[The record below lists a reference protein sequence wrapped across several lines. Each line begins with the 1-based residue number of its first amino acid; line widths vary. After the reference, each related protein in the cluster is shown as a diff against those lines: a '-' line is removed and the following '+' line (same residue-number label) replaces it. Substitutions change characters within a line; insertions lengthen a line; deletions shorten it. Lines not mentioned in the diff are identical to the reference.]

1 MTTCPPAGRVA
12 NSPPGFPAIYYI
24 EEINFQVL
32 LYSLVKIFVRLA
44 LRIFCTKTTVTGK
57 RSLQT
62 AGPLLLVAN
71 HPNSFLDA
79 IIIGAQFP
87 RPVYFLARGDAF
99 HRPWHNVQL
108 RLLNMIP
115 VYRLSEGKENLHL
128 NEEAFRRST
137 EILAAGGIVLIFI
150 EGICVNKHELQP
162 FKKGAARIGWN
173 NRNLPQFS
181 VLPIAIR
188 YDSFVSFG
196 KEVLIQLG
204 NPLSAHQ
211 LFPFSDEARNQQYF
225 NKRLLEELLPRIEI
239 PAATQ
244 GTAVLQ
250 TALSYFAAVPG
261 WLIHA
266 PLYYPL
272 KHLIRKKT
280 SGTVFY
286 DSVLFGSL
294 LLLYPMYLLLL
305 CLLSLQLA
313 ASPLSAWL
321 FFLLAPFAAYIT
333 VQSSRNFSVKHAEPA
348 VL

>member
-1 MTTCPPAGRVA
+1 MTTCLPAGQVT

-24 EEINFQVL
+24 EKINFQVL

-44 LRIFCTKTTVTGK
+44 LQVFCTKTTVTGK
-57 RSLQT
+57 RSLAT

-87 RPVYFLARGDAF
+87 RPVHFLARGDAF
-99 HRPWHNVQL
+99 HRPWHKIL
-108 RLLNMIP
+108 LHLLNMIP

-128 NEEAFRRST
+128 NERAFRRST
-137 EILAAGGIVLIFI
+137 EILSSGGIVLIFL

-162 FKKGAARIGWN
+162 FKKGAARITWN

-181 VLPIAIR
+181 VLPVGIG
-188 YDSFVSFG
+188 YNSFVSFG

-204 NPLSAHQ
+204 DPLSPDR
-211 LFPFSDEARNQQYF
+211 LLPFPDEARNLQYF
-225 NKRLLEELLPRIEI
+225 NERMLEELLPRIEI
-239 PAATQ
+239 PAATRDIS
-244 GTAVLQ
+244 VLQ
-250 TALSYFAAVPG
+250 VVLSYFAAVPG

-272 KHLIRKKT
+272 KYLVRKKT
-280 SGTVFY
+280 TRTVFY
-286 DSVLFGSL
+286 DSVLFCSL
-294 LLLYPMYLLLL
+294 LLLYPVYLLLL
-305 CLLSLQLA
+305 CLLSLQLG
-313 ASPLSAWL
+313 ASPSSAWL

-333 VQSSRNFSVKHAEPA
+333 VRSSRNFSVKRAEPV